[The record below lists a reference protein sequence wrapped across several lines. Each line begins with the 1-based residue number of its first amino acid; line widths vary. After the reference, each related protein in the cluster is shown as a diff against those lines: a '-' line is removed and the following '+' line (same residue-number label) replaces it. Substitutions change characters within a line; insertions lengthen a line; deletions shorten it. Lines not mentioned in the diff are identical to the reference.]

1 MYEEIFPKKAKEI
14 PVALGMALAD
24 AGLTTAAE
32 IVARAKELAAV
43 AEGAVDEK
51 EKKEEGNSFMGKWRL
66 WWKARWKTRRTRPNG

>member
-1 MYEEIFPKKAKEI
+1 MYEGIFPKKAKEI

-32 IVARAKELAAV
+32 IVARAKELAAA

-51 EKKEEGNSFMGKWRL
+51 EKKEEGKWRL
-66 WWKARWKTRRTRPNG
+66 WWKARWKTMRTRPKG